1 MKYLEV
7 SKKIKLTKTATQAD
21 IRNALIKRLDKAFR
35 VQKVNKNKAGFSLVG
50 NTGGPKSLVRYAH
63 VNLDVKVIKD
73 KTTMRILAT
82 GHSKMAFSLLLS
94 YTALFLLILFAGL
107 LPGSIETSGES
118 SGAMDALV
126 LMIFGIFIFYDI
138 NKKIAEP
145 EQYLEAALK
154 SLDVEY
160 G

>member
-7 SKKIKLTKTATQAD
+7 SQKITLTKKVTHTD
-21 IRNALIKRLDKAFR
+21 VRNSLVERLESAFK
-35 VQKVNKNKAGFSLVG
+35 VEQVNKSKTGFTMTAK
-50 NTGGPKSLVRYAH
+50 TGGCKSLVRHARMT
-63 VNLDVKVIKD
+63 VAATVSKD
-73 KTTMRILAT
+73 KDTVRIHIT
-82 GHSKMAFSLLLS
+82 GRSKMACSLFMS
-94 YTALFLLILFAGL
+94 YTALFFLVLVAGL
-107 LPGSIETSGES
+107 LPGSIETSGEA

-138 NKKIAEP
+138 NQKISEPKK
-145 EQYLEAALK
+145 YLEAALK